1 MIYLDNAATTKMV
14 PEAVQAM
21 LPYLVENYGNPGSP
35 YCFAERSRMAVR
47 QARERIAEGIGAL
60 PEEIFFTS
68 GGSESDNWALRAV
81 AEMPEK
87 KGRHMIT
94 TGIEHPAVLRTCA
107 WLRRQGWEIT
117 ELPVEK
123 NGILNPDRLHEAVR
137 EDTALLSVMYA
148 NNEIGTLQPVAEI
161 GTWARERGIL
171 FHTDAV
177 QAYAQVPIDVERQNI
192 DMLSGSGHKFGGP
205 KGCGFL
211 YIRKGVKLGALIH
224 GGGQERARRAGT
236 ENVPGIV
243 GMGAAAQIAFEKME
257 QRSEWERT
265 LRDHLIGRVLREI
278 PGSSLNG
285 DAVRRLPGNA
295 NLSFEGIESE
305 ILLIRLDQEEICASA
320 GSACSTGAA
329 EPSHVLK
336 AIGLTDAQA
345 KSAVRFTFSGENTME
360 ETDQVADALKRI
372 VAQLR
377 TL

>member
-1 MIYLDNAATTKMV
+1 MV
-14 PEAVQAM
+14 
-21 LPYLVENYGNPGSP
+21 
-35 YCFAERSRMAVR
+35 
-47 QARERIAEGIGAL
+47 
-60 PEEIFFTS
+60 
-68 GGSESDNWALRAV
+68 
-81 AEMPEK
+81 
-87 KGRHMIT
+87 T

-107 WLRRQGWEIT
+107 WMRRQGWEVT

-137 EDTALLSVMYA
+137 EDTALISVMYA

-161 GTWARERGIL
+161 GAWARERGIL

-177 QAYAQVPIDVERQNI
+177 QAYAQVPIDVERENI

-278 PGSSLNG
+278 SGSSLNG
-285 DAVRRLPGNA
+285 DAVRRLPGNV
-295 NLSFEGIESE
+295 NLSFEGVESE
-305 ILLIRLDQEEICASA
+305 ILLIRLDQEGICASA

-360 ETDQVADALKRI
+360 ETDQVADTLKRI

>member
-1 MIYLDNAATTKMV
+1 MIYLDNAATTKMA

-21 LPYLVENYGNPGSP
+21 LPYLAENYGNPGSP
-35 YCFAERSRMAVR
+35 YRFAERSRMAVR

-81 AEMPEK
+81 AEMPEAR
-87 KGRHMIT
+87 GRHVVT
-94 TGIEHPAVLRTCA
+94 TEIEHPAVLRTCA
-107 WLRRQGWEIT
+107 WLRRQGWEVT
-117 ELPVEK
+117 ELPVER
-123 NGILNPDRLHEAVR
+123 NGILNPDRLHEAVQ
-137 EDTALLSVMYA
+137 EDTALISVMYA
-148 NNEIGTLQPVAEI
+148 NNEIGTLQPMAEI

-305 ILLIRLDQEEICASA
+305 ILLIRLDQEGICASA

>member
-1 MIYLDNAATTKMV
+1 
-14 PEAVQAM
+14 
-21 LPYLVENYGNPGSP
+21 
-35 YCFAERSRMAVR
+35 
-47 QARERIAEGIGAL
+47 
-60 PEEIFFTS
+60 
-68 GGSESDNWALRAV
+68 
-81 AEMPEK
+81 
-87 KGRHMIT
+87 MIT

-161 GTWARERGIL
+161 GAWARERGLL

-177 QAYAQVPIDVERQNI
+177 QAYAQVPIDVERENI

-236 ENVPGIV
+236 ENVPGIA

-285 DAVRRLPGNA
+285 DAVHRLPGNV

-305 ILLIRLDQEEICASA
+305 ILLIRLDQEGICASA

-345 KSAVRFTFSGENTME
+345 KSAVRFTFSEENTVE
-360 ETDQVADALKRI
+360 ETDQAADALKRI

>member
-94 TGIEHPAVLRTCA
+94 TGIEHPAVLRICA

-161 GTWARERGIL
+161 GAWARERGLL

-177 QAYAQVPIDVERQNI
+177 QAYAQVPIDVERENI

-236 ENVPGIV
+236 ENVPGIA

-257 QRSEWERT
+257 QRSEWGRT

-285 DAVRRLPGNA
+285 DAVHRLPGNV

-305 ILLIRLDQEEICASA
+305 ILLIRLDQEGICASA

-345 KSAVRFTFSGENTME
+345 KSAVRFTFSEENTVE
-360 ETDQVADALKRI
+360 ETDQAADALKRI

>member
-35 YCFAERSRMAVR
+35 YRFAEKSRMAVR
-47 QARERIAEGIGAL
+47 QARERIAEVIGAL

-87 KGRHMIT
+87 RGRHMVT
-94 TGIEHPAVLRTCA
+94 TEIEHPAVLRTCE
-107 WLRRQGWEIT
+107 WLRRQGWEVT
-117 ELPVEK
+117 ELPVER

-137 EDTALLSVMYA
+137 EDTALISVMYA

-161 GTWARERGIL
+161 GAWARERGIL

-177 QAYAQVPIDVERQNI
+177 QAYAQVPINVERENV

-211 YIRKGVKLGALIH
+211 YIRKGVKLGSLIH

-243 GMGAAAQIAFEKME
+243 GMGEAARIAFEKME
-257 QRSEWERT
+257 RRIEWERT

-295 NLSFEGIESE
+295 NLSFEGIEAE
-305 ILLIRLDQEEICASA
+305 ILLIRLDQEGICASA

-345 KSAVRFTFSGENTME
+345 KSAVRFTFSGENTVE
-360 ETDQVADALKRI
+360 ETDQAADALKRI